1 MIQGVIDFEKAIHD
15 RENNP
20 DSEAMLKE
28 NLQHFAGQRKQ
39 VYSLLMKGVKLNSA
53 MASQRYNVFHLPSA
67 IRDVRRGLNLSGSKH
82 RIVCGWMKDENGKRI
97 KMKEWWIEL
106 ETAEK

>member
-28 NLQHFAGQRKQ
+28 NLQHFAGQRALL
-39 VYSLLMKGVKLNSA
+39 YSLLLKGVRLNSA
-53 MASQRYNVFHLPSA
+53 MASQVYNIIHLPSA
-67 IRDVRRGLNLSGSKH
+67 IRDVRRGLNLSESKY
-82 RIVCGWMKDENGKRI
+82 RIVWGWMKDENGKQTRL
-97 KMKEWWIEL
+97 KEWWL
-106 ETAEK
+106 EKD